1 MSLNQIMDTENV
13 FHFQIWILFSY
24 IKKDIM
30 NFPGKMI
37 QLETIIQTEVT
48 QTQKDKQACTQLQ
61 VNINHKVQDIHNT
74 LHRPKKLTK

>member
-1 MSLNQIMDTENV
+1 
-13 FHFQIWILFSY
+13 
-24 IKKDIM
+24 M

-74 LHRPKKLTK
+74 LHRPQKLKKKDDPNEHGSISLRRSKKTVPAGRWK